1 MPLDLYNIDTPVTE
15 ISDRRLLLDCRNS
28 TMRLEE
34 WSRRVNDTLE
44 KLHDT
49 IDGRVETILT
59 AQQLADARR
68 AIDLSA
74 KRSRDFAIAIMT
86 VAGLIAAGVAEH
98 VYRFL
103 ATGHAF

>member
-15 ISDRRLLLDCRNS
+15 ISDRRLLLDCRNA

-68 AIDLSA
+68 AIDMSA
-74 KRSRDFAIAIMT
+74 KRSRDFAIAVMT
-86 VAGLIAAGVAEH
+86 AAGLIAAGVAEH